1 MLQDLSRLEKELGHR
16 FSNVSLLVRA
26 LTHSS
31 HTHETLGRE
40 NSFDNETLEFLGDAV
55 LGFIV
60 SARLI
65 EAYPHYPEGKLSK
78 LKAHL
83 VSAAHLIDAARPLG
97 LGEYLQLG
105 RGEELSGGRNKRA
118 LLVNALEAVIAA
130 LYLDGGIEVAQRFV
144 ERFVLGER
152 LTGAEP
158 KEDFFEDYKS
168 ALQEFLQAAKL
179 PQPKYLVVKERGPQH
194 HKIFTIEVRIG
205 NEFSA
210 QAEGAAKKAAAQEAA
225 RLALEYF
232 RRESHISAV
241 SGGGAGPSGQH
252 PERPSAGKEAEK

>member
-16 FSNVSLLVRA
+16 FTNIQLLVRA

-31 HTHETLGRE
+31 HTHETLGRD
-40 NSFDNETLEFLGDAV
+40 NGLDNETMEFLGDAV
-55 LGFIV
+55 LGFVV

-78 LKAHL
+78 LKAHI
-83 VSAAHLIDAARPLG
+83 VSAAHLIDAAQQIHI
-97 LGEYLQLG
+97 GEYLQLG

-118 LLVNALEAVIAA
+118 LQVNALEAIIAA
-130 LYLDGGIEVAQRFV
+130 LYLDGGVEVAQRFID
-144 ERFVLGER
+144 RFILGDKLKGPEI
-152 LTGAEP
+152 

-205 NEFSA
+205 NDFSA
-210 QAEGAAKKAAAQEAA
+210 QAEGASKKEAAQEAA
-225 RLALEYF
+225 RLALDHF
-232 RRESHISAV
+232 RRESHLSATR
-241 SGGGAGPSGQH
+241 ADA
-252 PERPSAGKEAEK
+252 RPVKELQE

>member
-1 MLQDLSRLEKELGHR
+1 MVQDLSRLESELGHD
-16 FSNVSLLVRA
+16 FSNRALLLRA

-40 NSFDNETLEFLGDAV
+40 NGFDNETLEFLGDAV
-55 LGFIV
+55 LGFLV
-60 SARLI
+60 SARLV

-83 VSAAHLIDAARPLG
+83 VSAAHLVDAARLLR

-105 RGEELSGGRNKRA
+105 RGEELSGGRSKRA

-130 LYLDGGIEVAQRFV
+130 LYLDGGIEVARRLVDRFV
-144 ERFVLGER
+144 IGDR
-152 LTGAEP
+152 LSGAEP
-158 KEDFFEDYKS
+158 KEDFLEDYKS

-205 NEFSA
+205 NDFSA
-210 QAEGAAKKAAAQEAA
+210 QAEGPAKKAAAQEAA
-225 RLALEYF
+225 RLALEFF
-232 RRESHISAV
+232 RRASQTVASSSPDDALAGRGN
-241 SGGGAGPSGQH
+241 SGNRE
-252 PERPSAGKEAEK
+252 ERAE

>member
-1 MLQDLSRLEKELGHR
+1 MVQDLSRLEGELGYQ
-16 FSNVSLLVRA
+16 FSNPALLVRA

-31 HTHETLGRE
+31 HTHETLDHE
-40 NSFDNETLEFLGDAV
+40 NGFDNETMEFLGDAV
-55 LGFIV
+55 LGFVV

-65 EAYPHYPEGKLSK
+65 EAYPQYPEGKLSK

-83 VSAAHLIDAARPLG
+83 VSAAHLEGAARQLR

-130 LYLDGGIEVAQRFV
+130 LYLDGGTEVARRFV
-144 ERFVLGER
+144 ERFVIADR
-152 LTGAEP
+152 LTAAGP
-158 KEDFFEDYKS
+158 KEDLFEDYKS
-168 ALQEFLQAAKL
+168 TLQEFLQAAKL

-205 NEFSA
+205 NDFSA
-210 QAEGAAKKAAAQEAA
+210 QAEGPAKKAAAQEAA

-232 RRESHISAV
+232 RRASQAATPDGPEDGSSTPSAV
-241 SGGGAGPSGQH
+241 AAQEEPD
-252 PERPSAGKEAEK
+252 K

>member
-1 MLQDLSRLEKELGHR
+1 MVQDLSRLEKELGHR
-16 FSNVSLLVRA
+16 FADINLLVRA

-40 NSFDNETLEFLGDAV
+40 NGLDNETMEFLGDSV

-65 EAYPHYPEGKLSK
+65 QAYPQYPEGKLSK

-83 VSAAHLIDAARPLG
+83 VSAAHLIEMARQLHV
-97 LGEYLQLG
+97 GEYLQLG

-118 LLVNALEAVIAA
+118 LQVNAIEAIIAA
-130 LYLDGGIEVAQRFV
+130 LYLDGGVEAAQHFV
-144 ERFVLGER
+144 DRFVLADKLKAPEI
-152 LTGAEP
+152 

-205 NEFSA
+205 SDFSA
-210 QAEGAAKKAAAQEAA
+210 QAEGPAKKAAAQEAA
-225 RLALEYF
+225 RLALEHF
-232 RRESHISAV
+232 RRESQLSASKAPV
-241 SGGGAGPSGQH
+241 S
-252 PERPSAGKEAEK
+252 SAKDVE

>member
-1 MLQDLSRLEKELGHR
+1 MVQDLSRLEKELGHR
-16 FSNVSLLVRA
+16 FANINLLVRA

-31 HTHETLGRE
+31 HTHETFGPD
-40 NSFDNETLEFLGDAV
+40 NGFDNETMEFLGDAV
-55 LGFIV
+55 LGFVV

-83 VSAAHLIDAARPLG
+83 VSAAHLIDTAKQIHI
-97 LGEYLQLG
+97 GEYLQLG
-105 RGEELSGGRNKRA
+105 RGEELSGGRSKRA
-118 LLVNALEAVIAA
+118 LQVNALEAIIAA
-130 LYLDGGIEVAQRFV
+130 LYLDGGVEVAQRFID
-144 ERFVLGER
+144 RFVLGDKLKGPE
-152 LTGAEP
+152 L

-205 NEFSA
+205 NDFSA
-210 QAEGAAKKAAAQEAA
+210 QAEGPAKKAAAQEAA
-225 RLALEYF
+225 RLALEHF
-232 RRESHISAV
+232 RRESHLSATKVDV
-241 SGGGAGPSGQH
+241 SPV
-252 PERPSAGKEAEK
+252 KELQE